1 MPPGR
6 GGQSCQG
13 GWGSTPSSPL
23 ICASDRWSPEGEGRQ
38 LNFCLPAGKLSRQ
51 LLSAR
56 LVCLFVCLFLVHR
69 PSLSV
74 NYLLPCHNSSDSYRL
89 RTTSTISRVRGAE
102 CGHGS
107 AGPAASSSL
116 WRPPSGGQLE
126 PARPPKAGRGEAP
139 PFARSRCSPA
149 ALGSRR
155 LLDRGPDLPGSWRPG
170 AVLGARRTD
179 DGDTVACS
187 RPDPG
192 GGDHRKAW
200 TP

>member
-1 MPPGR
+1 M
-6 GGQSCQG
+6 
-13 GWGSTPSSPL
+13 
-23 ICASDRWSPEGEGRQ
+23 
-38 LNFCLPAGKLSRQ
+38 
-51 LLSAR
+51 
-56 LVCLFVCLFLVHR
+56 FLVHR

-139 PFARSRCSPA
+139 LAVGARWQHSVPDGCWTEGLTSRAAGGQGPSSAPA
-149 ALGSRR
+149 ARTTATQRPAHDQTPEERITGRRGRRETSRAGRR
-155 LLDRGPDLPGSWRPG
+155 LQVSSPPTPCPPRP
-170 AVLGARRTD
+170 V
-179 DGDTVACS
+179 S
-187 RPDPG
+187 
-192 GGDHRKAW
+192 DH
-200 TP
+200 